1 MLNGPRPRRQGETL
15 AEAFWEVVRCLRHT
29 STETL
34 ARWGVTPAQAR
45 ALRVLAR
52 HGTMRL
58 KDLSGHLNISPRSGT
73 EVVDELARR
82 DLVRRTP
89 DPADRRAVLVE
100 LTAEGERVSVA
111 MRSARATDAERTFER
126 LTDQDRADLLRILN
140 KLRD

>member
-1 MLNGPRPRRQGETL
+1 MPAPYLHRDPGQVGHYAGPG
-15 AEAFWEVVRCLRHT
+15 
-29 STETL
+29 
-34 ARWGVTPAQAR
+34 R

-126 LTDQDRADLLRILN
+126 AHRPGPRRSAADPEQAPRLTGPPPG
-140 KLRD
+140 